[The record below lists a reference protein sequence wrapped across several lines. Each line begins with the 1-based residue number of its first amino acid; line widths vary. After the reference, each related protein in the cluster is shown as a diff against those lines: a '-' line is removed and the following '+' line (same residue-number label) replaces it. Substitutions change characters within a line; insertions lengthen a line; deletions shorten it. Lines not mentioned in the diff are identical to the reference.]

1 MQNEKVCWTYV
12 LSNLNLGTR
21 LYLPEESILQNE
33 KGCWTCILSD
43 LNLRIR
49 LLCLYQFQFEM
60 GKHQISI
67 SENYSFCSS
76 LIRFVSIGY
85 GPYLKFCKI
94 AFSGH
99 GAIYLLNWLIDK
111 L

>member
-60 GKHQISI
+60 GKTSDFDIRKL
-67 SENYSFCSS
+67 
-76 LIRFVSIGY
+76 LILFIINQVCVDWLWAI
-85 GPYLKFCKI
+85 FKI
-94 AFSGH
+94 
-99 GAIYLLNWLIDK
+99 L
-111 L
+111 